1 MKKKKNKI
9 VMGGVLSNP
18 TIAILSDEQQ
28 RGNYTGYS
36 VSSKK
41 LIELIESQN
50 KEEITVQ
57 GSIIG
62 HELVIKPKQP

>member
-1 MKKKKNKI
+1 MKKKKNKLAN
-9 VMGGVLSNP
+9 GGVLTTP
-18 TIAILSDEQQ
+18 TITILSSEQQ

-50 KEEITVQ
+50 KEEITVH
-57 GSIIG
+57 GSIVG
-62 HELVIKPKQP
+62 HDLVIKPKEP

>member
-1 MKKKKNKI
+1 MKNKKKKLAK
-9 VMGGVLSNP
+9 GGVLSTP
-18 TIAILSDEQQ
+18 TIAILSSDQQ
-28 RGNYTGYS
+28 RANYTGYS

-50 KEEITVQ
+50 KDEIILQ

-62 HELVIKPKQP
+62 VDLVVKIKE